1 MFPKMAHVLQ
11 KLVKSKM
18 NGLKYKSS
26 GISDFTAITIWRHKT
41 LFFEKK
47 FRYMTRA
54 KSWQF
59 IAVNHG
65 CLPKL
70 SLEIEGSFFRAAA
83 TTAVSTQKNSR
94 LWLRSGELGGGG
106 LSSEN

>member
-1 MFPKMAHVLQ
+1 MAHVLQ
-11 KLVKSKM
+11 KLVKKQ
-18 NGLKYKSS
+18 NEWVKVQILRDQRFYC
-26 GISDFTAITIWRHKT
+26 DNHLAAQNP
-41 LFFEKK
+41 FFRKK